1 MKSKNNDMLK
11 LIVDLAKKVTNV
23 EFDNLQLDED
33 KNTGSVFVRFEL
45 EQNMSEKITLALVY
59 KELKEMRTDISELK
73 TDVAVIK
80 ACPTIQK
87 ELKLI
92 NKHKGFLF
100 ISWWKNQ
107 IYIIW
112 FFSFIKLIKI
122 IKVI

>member
-73 TDVAVIK
+73 TDVSHLKTDMVEVKADIAELKTDVAAIK

-87 ELKLI
+87 ELLLTK
-92 NKHKGFLF
+92 
-100 ISWWKNQ
+100 
-107 IYIIW
+107 
-112 FFSFIKLIKI
+112 
-122 IKVI
+122 